1 MKNNSYRQ
9 KYHFTASKGWMNDP
23 NGCILIDDNYHIF
36 FQYNP
41 LAETPGRAHW
51 GHTITKDFIHFEI
64 CPIALTPDMIYE
76 SIGCWSGS
84 AIKKDNKLFLI
95 YTNNDNGIQQQSIAV
110 SSDDNYQTFIKDK
123 NNPII
128 KSELLPVHTD
138 IHAFR
143 DPYIFYDDGFYYLLA
158 GARDNRGYGK
168 ILLFKS
174 ND

>member
-9 KYHFTASKGWMNDP
+9 KYHFTVSKGWMNDP

-41 LAETPGRAHW
+41 LDVTPGRAHW

-95 YTNNDNGIQQQSIAV
+95 CKQ
-110 SSDDNYQTFIKDK
+110 
-123 NNPII
+123 
-128 KSELLPVHTD
+128 
-138 IHAFR
+138 
-143 DPYIFYDDGFYYLLA
+143 
-158 GARDNRGYGK
+158 
-168 ILLFKS
+168 
-174 ND
+174 